1 MDALCFA
8 TLESP
13 WGCLVVA
20 STARGLACL
29 HFLNSGNPLFH
40 LAPLAEQLGVGRIV
54 ESLAENR
61 AVLDE
66 LAAYSRGEL
75 AYFTVPLDLYGT
87 DFQMADWQELC
98 RIPYG
103 ETRSYGEIARRM
115 GRPKAS
121 RAVGMANHNN
131 PIAIIVP
138 CHRVIAWDGTL
149 GEYRCGLE
157 TKRRLLAHE
166 QKHKAAFAAQLEAVP
181 T

>member
-1 MDALCFA
+1 MDSLCYA
-8 TLESP
+8 TSESP

-20 STARGLACL
+20 STARGLAGL
-29 HFLNSGNPLFH
+29 HFLNSGDPLVH
-40 LAPLAEQLGVGRIV
+40 LQPLAERFGAGRIV
-54 ESLAENR
+54 ESREENC

-66 LAAYSRGEL
+66 LAAYGRGEL
-75 AYFTVPLDLYGT
+75 AHFTVPLDLHGT

-103 ETRSYGEIARRM
+103 ETRSYGEIARRL

-149 GEYRCGLE
+149 GGYGGGLDM
-157 TKRRLLAHE
+157 KRRLLAHE
-166 QKHKAAFAAQLEAVP
+166 QKHKAAFAARLEAVP
-181 T
+181 A